1 MFRFNIDLL
10 KKLMKQNNLRASQ
23 IARLTGVTR
32 QAVSRYLKGTRRK
45 PDTTFLISLTKLF
58 PEYRMIEDFLLPI
71 ALPES
76 DTSLKESA

>member
-58 PEYRMIEDFLLPI
+58 PEYRIEDFLLPI
-71 ALPES
+71 VLPES

>member
-58 PEYRMIEDFLLPI
+58 PEYRIEDFLLPM